1 MKKIVLLSLAFFTV
15 TAHAENWLNYS
26 KILSSSKEAHSLK
39 NDCER
44 ISGEECFDLGNY
56 PSSLYSEYDKEV
68 DDFTKPIY
76 FKADELSCLDEND
89 CSAKFLALTCTQN
102 DYYKIKNLDFLQVY
116 CVKLAGYEKK
126 FIKSIQLDTQKLQDY
141 QAQEIIKAQAGQ
153 KESNVQTAIKKI
165 DCGKRV
171 IALMVV
177 RNVPKA
183 LSPAQIAQ
191 MNTVYA
197 PIKGLLETA
206 SLVTAKEF
214 ILSTVADGVLVTE
227 ADKTDLANET
237 QKCIDLI

>member
-1 MKKIVLLSLAFFTV
+1 MKYLILTILLFTQI
-15 TAHAENWLNYS
+15 AHAENWLNHT
-26 KILSSSKEAHSLK
+26 KIKSGSIEAFSLK
-39 NDCER
+39 HDCER
-44 ISGEECFDLGNY
+44 VSGEECFDLGIY
-56 PSSLYSEYDKEV
+56 PSSIHSEYDKEV
-68 DDFTKPIY
+68 DDYTRPTY
-76 FKADELSCLDEND
+76 FKADELSCSDEID

-102 DYYKIKNLDFLQVY
+102 DYYKIKNLDLLQVY

-126 FIKSIQLDTQKLQDY
+126 FIKSIMLDTQKLQDY
-141 QAQEIIKAQAGQ
+141 QAQEVIKAQAGQ

-183 LSPAQIAQ
+183 LSPTQIAQ
-191 MNTVYA
+191 MNTVSA
-197 PIKGLLETA
+197 PIKGLLGTA

-214 ILSTVADGVLVTE
+214 IMATVADGVLVTE

-237 QKCIDLI
+237 QKCIDLN